1 MQVPSSS
8 VVQCVLLGYQ
18 GVLASQQG
26 GALPVEGFAYYFLT
40 QEGTGV
46 TAFAL
51 YEQGA
56 VTEDSPLVEGYDTM
70 LNTLVSTF

>member
-1 MQVPSSS
+1 M
-8 VVQCVLLGYQ
+8 LGFQ

-26 GALPVEGFAYYFLT
+26 GTVPVEGFAYYFLL
-40 QEGTGV
+40 QDGTGV

-56 VTEDSPLVEGYDTM
+56 VTEDARWSRAT
-70 LNTLVSTF
+70 TRCSTRWSARF